1 MTALDR
7 FRGTWRDGWL
17 VVPYHVMFS
26 DVDAYGHVNNAVFFT
41 YFEWGRTQLWFE
53 LTEWGGARD
62 IGFIVARAECDFKK
76 QLAMEPIEI
85 WTRIGSM
92 GTSSLEF
99 LCEIRKADGEVA
111 ATGRVVTVLYDW
123 ERQAR
128 KTIGDDLRAR
138 VQSLSLRSSDNI
150 QGFT

>member
-85 WTRIGSM
+85 WTRVGSM

-138 VQSLSLRSSDNI
+138 VQSLSSRSSDNI